1 MEKNDE
7 QCSFRKIMENVRK
20 RRYQAGSKK
29 EMFGMSEIPQPNY
42 HTTTSF
48 SEYLLAVEIKKTH
61 KFE

>member
-29 EMFGMSEIPQPNY
+29 EMFGMSEIPESNY

-48 SEYLLAVEIKKTH
+48 SEYLLAVEIKKNH